1 MNLYLFGFSKK
12 KNSTIKPALINGDR
26 FDCEIK
32 EETTILNPVILVNP
46 NTSGM
51 PTPFTPSFYTYA
63 YIDKFERY
71 YFITNW
77 KCVSGLWEAYL
88 TVDVLATYKSL
99 IGNLQEYVLRSSYT
113 FSTEISDGL
122 YPCTTNYAV
131 TKSMIDLGLSTTG
144 FYVVGLISNSS
155 SVSEGAV
162 SYYIMSASQLANFKS
177 YLMSE
182 TFLNANSL
190 TNLEYMSK
198 ELIKCV
204 YNPYQYL
211 VSCKFFPFS
220 VPSGTGT
227 SVNTVNFGWW
237 SIPQSAKLIS
247 GLNTVSLQSN
257 PFTAPA
263 HPQASRGRYL
273 NHAPYTEMYV
283 MQPFI
288 GTVLLDS
295 NKIEATNKVIITITC
310 DLISG
315 EAVIDITNTTRGL
328 RLYESVISFAQ
339 DIPLAQI
346 SQDIIG
352 MARTAVN
359 AVGDVASGFMSGGI
373 VGAIA
378 GGASGVLNTIESSV
392 PVLQSS
398 GVNGNKA
405 NYYFPADFY
414 VVHRQIVSE
423 DNAHRGRPLCET
435 RTINSL
441 SGYIMCADA
450 HAELSCLDEERD
462 LIISY
467 MNGGFFYE

>member
-12 KNSTIKPALINGDR
+12 KNSTIQPSLSNGDR

-32 EETTILNPVILVNP
+32 EDTTILNPVILINP
-46 NTSGM
+46 NTPGM
-51 PTPFTPSFYTYA
+51 PTPFVPSYYTYA
-63 YIDKFERY
+63 YIDKFSRY
-71 YFITNW
+71 YFISNW
-77 KCVSGLWEAYL
+77 KYVAGLWEGYL

-99 IGNLQEYVLRSSYT
+99 IGNLSEYVLRSASS
-113 FSTEISDGL
+113 FSTEISDGI

-131 TKSMIDLGLSTTG
+131 NKSMIDLGLSTTG

-155 SVSEGAV
+155 AVSEGAV
-162 SYYIMSASQLANFKS
+162 SYYIMTASQLANFKS

-182 TFLNANSL
+182 TFLDANSL

-204 YNPYQYL
+204 YNPYQYI

-227 SVNTVNFGWW
+227 SVSTVNFGWW

-247 GLNTVSLQSN
+247 GLNTVTVQS
-257 PFTAPA
+257 PHFTAPA
-263 HPQASRGRYL
+263 HPQSLRGRYL

-288 GTVLLDS
+288 GTVVLDT
-295 NKIEATNKVIITITC
+295 NKIEATNEIMITVTC

-315 EAVIDITNTTRGL
+315 EAVIDITNVTRGL
-328 RLYESVISFAQ
+328 RLYESVITFAQ

-346 SQDIIG
+346 SQDLIG
-352 MARTAVN
+352 MGRTAVN
-359 AVGDVASGFMSGGI
+359 AIGDVASGFMSGGI

-378 GGASGVLNTIESSV
+378 GGASGILNTIEASV
-392 PVLQSS
+392 PILQSS
-398 GVNGNKA
+398 GVNGNKS

-414 VVHRQIVSE
+414 TVHRQVVDE
-423 DNAHRGRPLCET
+423 DYNHRGRPLCAI
-435 RTINSL
+435 RKINTL
-441 SGYIMCADA
+441 EGFIMCADA
-450 HAELSCLDEERD
+450 HAEISCLDDERD
-462 LIISY
+462 IIVNY
-467 MNGGFFYE
+467 MNTGFYYE